1 MARFRAFFKLGEL
14 EKLLEAHP
22 RLSKMEKILV
32 EKHGFTEGNARRYM
46 ARVLRTIIDDFGES
60 YFADMSKHLDRIGE
74 LRSKLSDIYEA
85 IREGKG
91 VPEHVETGSVN
102 DLFTELDKEMKALQ
116 SPKGAASKA
125 GKAHYSNDTLARAAE
140 EAKDTATQRIVR
152 DVARR
157 APDEVGKAIRAETQ
171 GGLTRALK
179 ELTDR
184 LRKEGKKEDEIAR
197 LQNGIEEMNKAYHRA
212 DIATAL
218 TDQPLEI
225 SVAVE
230 RLSDPALRRVVGRNR
245 RLAQLA
251 HENPEKLLELWE
263 NYRQKNASY
272 PFSKYV
278 FYDSRLVRG
287 LIGEFGAAFK
297 LGDDFFLL
305 KAPDYD
311 VTIPGTDLVAVA
323 RSTGEV
329 FLIDNKAW
337 KAEEVDSVN
346 ALTRNL
352 PQNIADDVKSFRK
365 TFKGRTDTPQGLIAS
380 VKRLGDASREIKK
393 LVAGKA
399 KEEIATKAIQQ
410 QIKNILDKNDVR
422 RVVTNAGGNVN
433 GLSEALEK
441 LGIELKDLN
450 E

>member
-1 MARFRAFFKLGEL
+1 MHLSKILRSPKGERKCFNRLWNRLWTSWSGILPPLAPLVVPQERNVYCNDWPRKRRLLLSSEPRRGTSMARFRAFFKLGEL

-102 DLFTELDKEMKALQ
+102 DLFAELDKEMKALQ
-116 SPKGAASKA
+116 SPQGAASKA

-140 EAKDTATQRIVR
+140 EAKAPAPVPPEITAAAIKRALEKQTEALSHLGAARSALEKQTEALSHLDTATQRIVR

-197 LQNGIEEMNKAYHRA
+197 LQNGIEEMNKA
-212 DIATAL
+212 
-218 TDQPLEI
+218 
-225 SVAVE
+225 
-230 RLSDPALRRVVGRNR
+230 
-245 RLAQLA
+245 
-251 HENPEKLLELWE
+251 
-263 NYRQKNASY
+263 
-272 PFSKYV
+272 
-278 FYDSRLVRG
+278 
-287 LIGEFGAAFK
+287 
-297 LGDDFFLL
+297 
-305 KAPDYD
+305 
-311 VTIPGTDLVAVA
+311 
-323 RSTGEV
+323 
-329 FLIDNKAW
+329 
-337 KAEEVDSVN
+337 
-346 ALTRNL
+346 
-352 PQNIADDVKSFRK
+352 
-365 TFKGRTDTPQGLIAS
+365 
-380 VKRLGDASREIKK
+380 
-393 LVAGKA
+393 
-399 KEEIATKAIQQ
+399 
-410 QIKNILDKNDVR
+410 
-422 RVVTNAGGNVN
+422 
-433 GLSEALEK
+433 
-441 LGIELKDLN
+441 
-450 E
+450 

>member
-1 MARFRAFFKLGEL
+1 PEITAAAIKRAL
-14 EKLLEAHP
+14 EKQTEA
-22 RLSKMEKILV
+22 LS
-32 EKHGFTEGNARRYM
+32 
-46 ARVLRTIIDDFGES
+46 
-60 YFADMSKHLDRIGE
+60 HL
-74 LRSKLSDIYEA
+74 
-85 IREGKG
+85 
-91 VPEHVETGSVN
+91 
-102 DLFTELDKEMKALQ
+102 
-116 SPKGAASKA
+116 GAARSALEKQ
-125 GKAHYSNDTLARAAE
+125 T
-140 EAKDTATQRIVR
+140 EALSHLDTATQRIVR